1 MIKDATFT
9 SVWDGCYEV
18 TTNCKVNMETKE
30 VFDIEECEINGLNI
44 LEYKYITIDGERYIV
59 SADKERTVFWYDY

>member
-1 MIKDATFT
+1 
-9 SVWDGCYEV
+9 
-18 TTNCKVNMETKE
+18 METKE